1 MNSGTLN
8 RETMAGIVYDAYSLK
23 FGRNAETGE
32 WNKPKYMTDYNG
44 SSVSPD
50 DPEYDPNLTG
60 ESAQYYP
67 LVGWGNLT
75 DTKDISREY
84 LEKFYEVYNLGLMRS
99 EKGLSRTKMMNGT
112 ELEPKAEVTRAKAA
126 KELFFLF
133 GLQQNIKTENQEP
146 TVPTNYGRNGQ
157 KSGSV

>member
-1 MNSGTLN
+1 M
-8 RETMAGIVYDAYSLK
+8 
-23 FGRNAETGE
+23 
-32 WNKPKYMTDYNG
+32 
-44 SSVSPD
+44 
-50 DPEYDPNLTG
+50 
-60 ESAQYYP
+60 
-67 LVGWGNLT
+67 VGWGNLT

-146 TVPTNYGRNGQ
+146 TVPTNYGGTDKNPVVYKAVNYTAMDYEFSAVDIDYDGML
-157 KSGSV
+157 SVELKL